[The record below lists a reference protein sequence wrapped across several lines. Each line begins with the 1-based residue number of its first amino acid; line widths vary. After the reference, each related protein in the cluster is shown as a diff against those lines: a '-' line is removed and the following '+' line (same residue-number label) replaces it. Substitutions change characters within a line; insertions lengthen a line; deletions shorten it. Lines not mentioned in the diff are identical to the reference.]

1 MTAAES
7 PWTMPNPKARAV
19 SVEAEAAE
27 EDLVAVDSVA
37 ADLVVAAVA
46 EEVAVEDLVVAAVAA
61 EVAVEDLADA
71 AVAGEAAVEDLEVR
85 QFYGC
90 NVVLFIKKKYLSDTY
105 VLYFRGKRW
114 RWIWSQTPR
123 EENQV

>member
-1 MTAAES
+1 
-7 PWTMPNPKARAV
+7 MPNPKARVV

-90 NVVLFIKKKYLSDTY
+90 NVVLFI
-105 VLYFRGKRW
+105 
-114 RWIWSQTPR
+114 
-123 EENQV
+123 

>member
-1 MTAAES
+1 
-7 PWTMPNPKARAV
+7 MPNPKARAV

-90 NVVLFIKKKYLSDTY
+90 NVVLFIKKSICLILMFCTSGG
-105 VLYFRGKRW
+105 RGGGGFGAKPQGKK
-114 RWIWSQTPR
+114 IKFDD
-123 EENQV
+123 